1 MSRTLWYIYYD
12 LFLLIMVQNDFTF
25 GNKPRMK
32 EVPPGTEA
40 IFRFNGKAEITETD
54 YGEKYSFPITL
65 LSHDS
70 YPQLKDGP
78 MNMDWESKCQ
88 AAKQMYLELEPENL
102 KKLES
107 KFAAALKDAY
117 NNCEWQLTRF
127 DTGAYFL
134 SVKR

>member
-1 MSRTLWYIYYD
+1 MSEID
-12 LFLLIMVQNDFTF
+12 IGF
-25 GNKPRMK
+25 GSKPRMK

-40 IFRFNGKAEITETD
+40 IFRFNGKPEIIETD

-70 YPQLKDGP
+70 HPLLNDGP
-78 MNMDWESKCQ
+78 MNMDWESKSQC
-88 AAKQMYLELEPENL
+88 AKQLYEELKPENL
-102 KKLES
+102 KKQDV
-107 KFAAALKDAY
+107 KFAAAVKDAY

-127 DTGAYFL
+127 DSGQYFI

>member
-1 MSRTLWYIYYD
+1 MENIE
-12 LFLLIMVQNDFTF
+12 FGF

-40 IFRFNGKAEITETD
+40 IFRFNGKPEIIETD

-65 LSHDS
+65 ISHDS
-70 YPQLKDGP
+70 HPLLKDGP
-78 MNMDWESKCQ
+78 QNMDWESKSQC
-88 AAKQMYLELEPENL
+88 AKEMYHELQPENM

-127 DTGAYFL
+127 DTGTYFI
-134 SVKR
+134 SGKR